1 MTPRRARIEHLRSI
15 RAFHHKLGR
24 RKRVIQIDAELVP
37 LVNEELAQ
45 ENLVETVRRD
55 FEWLGAKI
63 GASEMKEFAAI
74 ADGDLDA
81 ADQVYEEV

>member
-55 FEWLGAKI
+55 IEL
-63 GASEMKEFAAI
+63 I
-74 ADGDLDA
+74 AGDVTQNGRKVA
-81 ADQVYEEV
+81 